1 MIGRG
6 FFREE
11 RGILWMDALM
21 LACILA
27 AMAGCM
33 HMYRTSAQLRQENAL
48 QTTAIYLAESELDYL
63 EATEFEGNLHAGSYD
78 WLGLPEDLA
87 QHGGSYEVRADVEE
101 DGAAMWHASVV
112 VTWTFGSRS
121 ESIRMERLMRH
132 EKKNRETG

>member
-1 MIGRG
+1 MTGCG
-6 FFREE
+6 VLREE
-11 RGILWMDALM
+11 RGILWMDVLM

-33 HMYRTSAQLRQENAL
+33 QMYRVSVQLRQENAL

-63 EATEFEGNLHAGSYD
+63 EAAEFEGNLHAGSYD
-78 WLGLPEDLA
+78 WLGLSEDLA
-87 QHGGSYEVRADVEE
+87 QHGGSYDVRADVEA
-101 DGAAMWHASVV
+101 DGAAMWHASTV

-132 EKKNRETG
+132 EKRNQNTG

>member
-1 MIGRG
+1 MTGCG
-6 FFREE
+6 FLREE

-33 HMYRTSAQLRQENAL
+33 HMYQISAQLRQENAL
-48 QTTAIYLAESELDYL
+48 QTTAVYLAESELDYL
-63 EATEFEGNLHAGSYD
+63 EAAEFEGALHAGSYA